1 MTVEISKN
9 PLSLSYSVYISKYEK
24 EEEENNN
31 NNKSLV
37 SDWIDKHKK
46 TLNDFEYVL
55 MSDINKEKELKQQII
70 EMLESEHW
78 EYKPCLNRKGLNKRG
93 YKKLI

>member
-24 EEEENNN
+24 EEEENNDDLKQWLKEHKQTKN
-31 NNKSLV
+31 NY
-37 SDWIDKHKK
+37 
-46 TLNDFEYVL
+46 EYVL
-55 MSDINKEKELKQQII
+55 AADVDEERIKDFLISQGFEYKKHIKDINNKE
-70 EMLESEHW
+70 
-78 EYKPCLNRKGLNKRG
+78 RRG